1 MSLASCRARKTESV
15 SELTRKETTITER
28 LVPVKI
34 KGDTSGSAKQLRV
47 KDGKIVIDREI
58 YTDRSDRAGAPIV
71 NIDTAG
77 ILEVKCPCL
86 EQETEVK
93 VSDTE
98 TTTEKIVEKTVEV
111 PVNYVTDWQ
120 VFQIWLGRILLAGII
135 LWGLIFILRKRS
147 IFFR

>member
-1 MSLASCRARKTESV
+1 M
-15 SELTRKETTITER
+15 
-28 LVPVKI
+28 VPVKI
-34 KGDTSGSAKQLRV
+34 KGDTSGSAKQLKV

-71 NIDTAG
+71 SVDTSG

-93 VSDTE
+93 VTDTNS
-98 TTTEKIVEKTVEV
+98 TSEKIIEKTVEV

-120 VFQIWLGRILLAGII
+120 VFQIWLGRILLAGIFLWVVVLI
-135 LWGLIFILRKRS
+135 LKKRMS
-147 IFFR
+147 FF